1 MTVLTYRG
9 KQYDT
14 VEHQKEVLDWQKN
27 VRDAGHQLTYRGHEV
42 KKENWATAME
52 LQLIKDKIL
61 KEDRKALAALFNAK
75 QPETRD
81 FRSPHLSPNFWMKWL
96 KGPSAPFAL

>member
-14 VEHQKEVLDWQKN
+14 VEHQKEVLDWKKN

-61 KEDRKALAALFNAK
+61 KENRKALAALVNAK

-81 FRSPHLSPNFWMKWL
+81 FTSPHLSPNVWMKWL
-96 KGPSAPFAL
+96 KGLSAPFAL